1 MAEADRLRKRE
12 YIRRFMQQYRGKQR
26 KAKDM
31 LRSQIESLEA
41 HVAMMMEQ
49 TKQQKGEES
58 TALLLPWKE
67 VATAVNELRQESVT
81 ERRRLTKQIR
91 EYKQVIEEMK
101 TWVAASSSFVS
112 QPNSCRDTWRNF
124 SLLAHPTSRRLGK
137 QWIIQ
142 HMYHNLDQVFQ
153 HYGLPAAN
161 TAPPLLDQVLHYKSM
176 EILFTD
182 EGRHSFVQKLHKCW
196 NAPLDVVVALFR
208 GQTGSMFTMDAFHP
222 IDSQTLVE
230 NYENTTLHQYGSEI
244 LLCGEF
250 RDDDRVVLVI
260 QQIQEDE
267 SIPHTSIDR
276 RRRRM
281 VWIELRQIS
290 PEMTQERYLCVVSHE
305 SEADENYALALEE
318 QGRQWGVDI
327 SGVDPDQRENILLRA
342 YRQYNIRLA
351 PLRQEW
357 YSGLVKYGRE
367 KVAATVEIKEE

>member
-31 LRSQIESLEA
+31 LRSQVESLEG

-49 TKQQKGEES
+49 TKQQNEEES

-67 VATAVNELRQESVT
+67 VATAVNELQQESVA
-81 ERRRLTKQIR
+81 ERRRLTNQIR

-112 QPNSCRDTWRNF
+112 QPNSCRDNWRNF

-142 HMYHNLDQVFQ
+142 HMYHNLDQAFQ

-161 TAPPLLDQVLHYKSM
+161 TAPPLLDEVLHYKSM
-176 EILFTD
+176 EIHFTD

-196 NAPLDVVVALFR
+196 NAPLEVVVALFR

-222 IDSQTLVE
+222 IDSQVFMRSSPGIFFLSTFRRLSK
-230 NYENTTLHQYGSEI
+230 TMKI
-244 LLCGEF
+244 LLYTNTAQRFCSVANFEMKIALYWSSS
-250 RDDDRVVLVI
+250 RSKRMNQYRILR
-260 QQIQEDE
+260 
-267 SIPHTSIDR
+267 SIVDGG
-276 RRRRM
+276 
-281 VWIELRQIS
+281 VW
-290 PEMTQERYLCVVSHE
+290 
-305 SEADENYALALEE
+305 
-318 QGRQWGVDI
+318 
-327 SGVDPDQRENILLRA
+327 
-342 YRQYNIRLA
+342 
-351 PLRQEW
+351 
-357 YSGLVKYGRE
+357 SGLNCGRFHP
-367 KVAATVEIKEE
+367 K